1 MIFLIPAII
10 ILILFYRL
18 YYKQRRPI
26 AGGILI
32 TVLLALF
39 LLGLCGYA
47 LISPLS
53 PVIWVILGIVALVF
67 LMGPVLLLFSSIALM
82 INGQR
87 MVSREGT
94 RVSNLLPL
102 FLGLIMLA
110 ALLLFYTLPFFM
122 NVNPVIPLI
131 YSMLAIV
138 VLFFGFLFISFAN
151 ASALYYFNKPS
162 YDEDFILILGCR
174 VIDGKVTPLLAKRL
188 DRAIAFYE
196 KQIEMTG
203 KKAKFV
209 VSGGKGTD
217 ESVSEASVMKDY
229 LLSKGY
235 NESDILVEDHSRDTR
250 ENMLFSKAIIDRLKP
265 NARGVFI
272 TSSFH
277 VLRSS
282 LYARDAGLDFTGIPA
297 KTAFYYFP
305 NAFLREFIGVLSMNR
320 QTYAIVFAAL
330 VLCTMVPQLVF
341 LNMGL
346 L

>member
-47 LISPLS
+47 LMSPLS

-138 VLFFGFLFISFAN
+138 VLFFGFLFISFSN
-151 ASALYYFNKPS
+151 AS
-162 YDEDFILILGCR
+162 G
-174 VIDGKVTPLLAKRL
+174 
-188 DRAIAFYE
+188 
-196 KQIEMTG
+196 
-203 KKAKFV
+203 
-209 VSGGKGTD
+209 
-217 ESVSEASVMKDY
+217 
-229 LLSKGY
+229 
-235 NESDILVEDHSRDTR
+235 H
-250 ENMLFSKAIIDRLKP
+250 
-265 NARGVFI
+265 
-272 TSSFH
+272 
-277 VLRSS
+277 
-282 LYARDAGLDFTGIPA
+282 
-297 KTAFYYFP
+297 
-305 NAFLREFIGVLSMNR
+305 
-320 QTYAIVFAAL
+320 
-330 VLCTMVPQLVF
+330 
-341 LNMGL
+341 
-346 L
+346 